1 MADNIIIPPRPQAL
15 LSVQDLMKSEDPDID
30 AIASVIKSDIS
41 LYTILLSA
49 VNNPWVGLAQPATS
63 VEQAI
68 MLLGLDRVFTLLQAV
83 SVRTSFA
90 KCSLP
95 ETFWSTAIEVA
106 GICSDLSNRHTGM
119 NRNLAYSTGMLHNAG
134 IAVMNESKPGFKAFI
149 KEHEF
154 LSADELCVR
163 ERKQYNTDHY
173 LQGALMARKWFLG
186 DEVALAIRYQPIA
199 SLVLTGQKSLA
210 ESATSHLAVLT
221 LAKNI
226 SSEYRRYWLID
237 EQHADHIYALDL
249 ALDYLHINH
258 SDYDEFKEDKLDEF
272 NNRVSA

>member
-15 LSVQDLMKSEDPDID
+15 LSVQDLMKSEEPDID

-106 GICSDLSNRHTGM
+106 GICSDLSNRYTG
-119 NRNLAYSTGMLHNAG
+119 RNHQHITDSGYCPGG
-134 IAVMNESKPGFKAFI
+134 AV
-149 KEHEF
+149 
-154 LSADELCVR
+154 
-163 ERKQYNTDHY
+163 
-173 LQGALMARKWFLG
+173 
-186 DEVALAIRYQPIA
+186 
-199 SLVLTGQKSLA
+199 
-210 ESATSHLAVLT
+210 AVSYTHLT
-221 LAKNI
+221 LPT
-226 SSEYRRYWLID
+226 
-237 EQHADHIYALDL
+237 IY
-249 ALDYLHINH
+249 
-258 SDYDEFKEDKLDEF
+258 S
-272 NNRVSA
+272 V